1 MFLLVYII
9 YMYVNYFL
17 KKNRKYGISFV
28 NMRKYEFFIKKN
40 LLVILRSK
48 QFNLYVIIEIQRGL
62 LVRVYYI
69 VYKYMMKNDI
79 VFFG

>member
-1 MFLLVYII
+1 
-9 YMYVNYFL
+9 MYVFISIYFIYVCKL
-17 KKNRKYGISFV
+17 FKNNRKYGISFV

>member
-9 YMYVNYFL
+9 YMYVNYL

-69 VYKYMMKNDI
+69 VYKYMMKSDI